1 MTAHVHHPEAF
12 ESENKFRFL
21 KQCRPGRVRL
31 SLTELGRKR
40 DCASWRLQ
48 EWRSQ
53 PQCYGIARHTPG
65 CQHAGFPALGG
76 LQKGTDFATL
86 LGRTRQNFMGR
97 NLTREDST
105 VVPSYVFAGV
115 GGYYA
120 SKQSGLAGVFR
131 RAADGSDWRHAL
143 SDIEAFTVFVHPR
156 DPNLVFAGTAD
167 GVYRS
172 TDRGQNFR
180 RADFPD
186 RGVQVWSFLQDDA
199 DPKWMLAGGSP
210 VSIYRSE
217 DGGASWKRMPEP
229 QLPIHAK
236 MPFSCRVMRFA
247 PHPRRRG
254 EIFAV
259 LEVSGVM
266 RSTDGGE
273 SWSDCSTDLLRLAE
287 AEPRLRSKLVSDT
300 EAEGMLDGHAICT
313 SSADPDSIIIAV
325 RMGLFRSK
333 DQGKTWQD
341 MRVDRFSPFTYG
353 RDIKV
358 SPQDP
363 NTLYACLSVAA
374 SSKDGALYRSRDV
387 GKTWQRFD
395 KVTPHGT
402 LMSVGLHQGDA
413 KQVYVAARYGEVFG
427 TQDGGESWL
436 EIPLPQGVQHI
447 YALACG

>member
-1 MTAHVHHPEAF
+1 
-12 ESENKFRFL
+12 
-21 KQCRPGRVRL
+21 
-31 SLTELGRKR
+31 
-40 DCASWRLQ
+40 
-48 EWRSQ
+48 
-53 PQCYGIARHTPG
+53 
-65 CQHAGFPALGG
+65 
-76 LQKGTDFATL
+76 
-86 LGRTRQNFMGR
+86 
-97 NLTREDST
+97 
-105 VVPSYVFAGV
+105 
-115 GGYYA
+115 
-120 SKQSGLAGVFR
+120 
-131 RAADGSDWRHAL
+131 
-143 SDIEAFTVFVHPR
+143 
-156 DPNLVFAGTAD
+156 
-167 GVYRS
+167 
-172 TDRGQNFR
+172 
-180 RADFPD
+180 
-186 RGVQVWSFLQDDA
+186 
-199 DPKWMLAGGSP
+199 
-210 VSIYRSE
+210 
-217 DGGASWKRMPEP
+217 
-229 QLPIHAK
+229 
-236 MPFSCRVMRFA
+236 MRFA

-266 RSTDGGE
+266 RSIDGGE
-273 SWSDCSTDLLRLAE
+273 SWSDCSADLLRLAE

-300 EAEGMLDGHAICT
+300 EAEGMLDGHAVCT
-313 SSADPDSIIIAV
+313 SSVDPDSIIIAV

-374 SSKDGALYRSRDV
+374 SSKDGALYRSQDV

-402 LMSVGLHQGDA
+402 LMSVGLHHADA

-436 EIPLPQGVQHI
+436 EMPLLQGVQHI